1 MGLSKR
7 AKENHDEL
15 FPGHVSVLAQKDPEL
30 IELFDNFTFD
40 EVLEYTSLD
49 VKERSKVILAA
60 LIAMQCVEEYKA
72 MLNGALNVGVT
83 PIEVKEIVYQ
93 AVPYSGLGKVF
104 DFLHATNDLLESR
117 GISLPLEEQ
126 STTNRENRYEK
137 GLEVVREAAGDA
149 VDKMLENMPENQKHF
164 ATFLADNCFGDYFTR
179 KGIASKERELL
190 IFVMLASMGGAESQ
204 LKGHI
209 ANNIRVGNTKQRLID
224 TITVLLPFI
233 GYPRTL
239 SALNCL
245 NEIVPEKE

>member
-1 MGLSKR
+1 
-7 AKENHDEL
+7 
-15 FPGHVSVLAQKDPEL
+15 
-30 IELFDNFTFD
+30 
-40 EVLEYTSLD
+40 
-49 VKERSKVILAA
+49 
-60 LIAMQCVEEYKA
+60 

-190 IFVMLASMGGAESQ
+190 IFVMLASMGGVESQ